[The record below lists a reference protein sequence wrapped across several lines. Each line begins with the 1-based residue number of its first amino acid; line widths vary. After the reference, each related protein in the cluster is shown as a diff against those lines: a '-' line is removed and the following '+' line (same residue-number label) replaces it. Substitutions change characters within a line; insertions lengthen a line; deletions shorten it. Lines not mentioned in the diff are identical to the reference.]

1 MGDEQQDAEAAIE
14 TLAHLAMEAQSMR
27 QEIPARILF
36 NRTKKISKKT
46 KLAASIN
53 KQVRTRLGSFTPELR
68 DLPAFS
74 WLHYLG
80 GTLCELDSRKVV
92 KLPKAIACAEAFAE
106 EVLQVL
112 SLAEADAIGANE
124 ESPLS

>member
-1 MGDEQQDAEAAIE
+1 MKNGRGANRVV
-14 TLAHLAMEAQSMR
+14 T
-27 QEIPARILF
+27 F

-53 KQVRTRLGSFTPELR
+53 KQVRTRVGSFTTELR

-74 WLHYLG
+74 WLHYMG
-80 GTLCELDSRKVV
+80 GTLCELDPKQVV
-92 KLPKAIACAEAFAE
+92 KLPQAIACAEFFAE

-112 SLAEADAIGANE
+112 ALAEADATGADE